1 MKLREFDDLSS
12 EEGFEDDRIIRDD
25 PFVEAFGNPSDFRID
40 RSKRYNDDE
49 LRTMSIEERCQER
62 QKCAKDRNILGMID
76 IFSYDFKKFGV
87 SANGDKLI
95 ALSFLYGRTG
105 EIRDFEFFI
114 EDNRDIMLFAE
125 QETVEISNFM
135 LRIGLDYP
143 KLNDCQLDYLE
154 MLYNNKKYC
163 SIIDELLF
171 DKEKLPRVIK
181 GITREELRIKNNN
194 SNFP

>member
-40 RSKRYNDDE
+40 RSKRYDDDE
-49 LRTMSIEERCQER
+49 LRTMSIEERYQER
-62 QKCAKDRNILGMID
+62 QRCAKDRNIFGMID

-143 KLNDCQLDYLE
+143 DLNDCQLDYLE

-171 DKEKLPRVIK
+171 DKEKLPRVIT
-181 GITREELRIKNNN
+181 GITREQLKIKYHQ
-194 SNFP
+194 

>member
-40 RSKRYNDDE
+40 RSKRYDDDE
-49 LRTMSIEERCQER
+49 LRTMSIEERYQER

-143 KLNDCQLDYLE
+143 DLYDCQLDYLE

-171 DKEKLPRVIK
+171 DKEKLPRVIT
-181 GITREELRIKNNN
+181 GITREQLKIKYHQ
-194 SNFP
+194 

>member
-1 MKLREFDDLSS
+1 
-12 EEGFEDDRIIRDD
+12 
-25 PFVEAFGNPSDFRID
+25 
-40 RSKRYNDDE
+40 
-49 LRTMSIEERCQER
+49 MSIEERYQER
-62 QKCAKDRNILGMID
+62 QKCAKDRNIFGMID

-143 KLNDCQLDYLE
+143 DLNDCQLDYLE

-171 DKEKLPRVIK
+171 DKEKLPRVIT
-181 GITREELRIKNNN
+181 GITREQLKIKYHQ
-194 SNFP
+194 

>member
-12 EEGFEDDRIIRDD
+12 EEEFEDDQIIRDD
-25 PFVEAFGNPSDFRID
+25 PFVEVFGNPADYRID
-40 RSKRYNDDE
+40 RSRRYNDDE
-49 LRTMSIEERCQER
+49 LRTMSIEERYQER
-62 QKCAKDRNILGMID
+62 QKCAKDKNILGMID
-76 IFSYDFKKFGV
+76 IFSYDFKKYGV
-87 SANGDKLI
+87 RANGEDLI
-95 ALSFLYGRTG
+95 ALSFLYGRID

-125 QETVEISNFM
+125 QETMEISNFM

-143 KLNDCQLDYLE
+143 DLNDCQLGYLE

-171 DKEKLPRVIK
+171 DKEKLPRVIT
-181 GITREELRIKNNN
+181 GITREQLKIKRHQ
-194 SNFP
+194 